1 MRLPDW
7 RNTSRSF
14 ALVYLLTICSLQF
27 SPLVSYA
34 QNLGTQPAVWY
45 TKPHAYCALRKM
57 QAVQRDSNGGFRTN
71 VEAQVYKTTKE
82 RRTAVH

>member
-34 QNLGTQPAVWY
+34 QNLGTAATEGRLYKV
-45 TKPHAYCALRKM
+45 KPRP
-57 QAVQRDSNGGFRTN
+57 NP
-71 VEAQVYKTTKE
+71 KE
-82 RRTAVH
+82 QFSIS